1 MTTAAIDIDTLNN
14 LFDNQKKLDDIFNSM
29 FDNDDTLIDSS
40 VSHKAQTVELNAQV
54 YDEITLNFDNDLYEP
69 QKRNIVY
76 LIFPVVLEIAA
87 LYYGIAYFF

>member
-29 FDNDDTLIDSS
+29 FDNDDTLIGGS
-40 VSHKAQTVELNAQV
+40 VSHKAQTVELDAQV
-54 YDEITLNFDNDLYEP
+54 YSEITLNFDNNLYEP

-87 LYYGIAYFF
+87 LYYGIAYFI